1 MLVKSVASPSL
12 TVAPGWLSVE
22 QTALLSLRGDGDHN
36 HKHAVESRITPFQ
49 KSVYT
54 ALCCVPVGSV
64 TTYRH
69 LAQSI
74 HCGSSQAVG
83 QALRRNPY
91 APVIPCHRVVASD
104 RTLGGFQGQSA
115 GSNVDRKRQLL
126 LSEGVLFDCDG
137 KVETTCIFDYSGVQN
152 GLELR
157 K

>member
-1 MLVKSVASPSL
+1 MLVKSVTSPSR

-22 QTALLSLRGDGDHN
+22 QTALLSLSGEGDHKMN
-36 HKHAVESRITPFQ
+36 KNAIESRITPFQ

-104 RTLGGFQGQSA
+104 RTLGGFQGQKA

-126 LSEGVLFDCDG
+126 MSEGVRFDCDG
-137 KVETTCIFDYSGVQN
+137 KVEAGCIFDFSGVQN
-152 GLELR
+152 GS
-157 K
+157 

>member
-1 MLVKSVASPSL
+1 MLVKSIASPSR
-12 TVAPGWLSVE
+12 TVAPGWLTAE
-22 QTALLSLRGDGDHN
+22 QTAALSLSGVSDTQS
-36 HKHAVESRITPFQ
+36 VESRITPFQ

-54 ALCCVPVGSV
+54 ALCRVPAGSV

-91 APVIPCHRVVASD
+91 APVVPCHRVVASN
-104 RTLGGFQGQSA
+104 RTLGGFHGQRA
-115 GSNVDRKRQLL
+115 GPNVDRKRQLL

-137 KVETTCIFDYSGVQN
+137 KVEASCIFDFSGVEK
-152 GLELR
+152 GRLLR